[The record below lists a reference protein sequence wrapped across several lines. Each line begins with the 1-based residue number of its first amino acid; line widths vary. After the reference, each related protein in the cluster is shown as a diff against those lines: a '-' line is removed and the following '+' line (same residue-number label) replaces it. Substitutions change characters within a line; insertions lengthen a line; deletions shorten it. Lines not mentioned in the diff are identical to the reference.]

1 MDCGL
6 NSKESRDSFTKVRG
20 RTGTRDS
27 RPSDLDLVDQ
37 IKVAYDQIWAAAS
50 ELAAQGEKGCGR
62 RRDSPAARSRGG
74 ARPEKV
80 FWGLQGSAWAGVWP
94 WRMLV
99 ARVVHLGCG
108 LGLGRSGAR
117 SSAAMAALDG
127 QASPEQ
133 AVR

>member
-1 MDCGL
+1 MLDCGL
-6 NSKESRDSFTKVRG
+6 NSKESRDSLTKVTG

-27 RPSDLDLVDQ
+27 RPSDLDLADQ
-37 IKVAYDQIWAAAS
+37 IKVAYDLIWAAAS
-50 ELAAQGEKGCGR
+50 ESGGSGGKGVR
-62 RRDSPAARSRGG
+62 AAARSRGG

-127 QASPEQ
+127 EASPEQ

>member
-1 MDCGL
+1 M
-6 NSKESRDSFTKVRG
+6 EH
-20 RTGTRDS
+20 
-27 RPSDLDLVDQ
+27 
-37 IKVAYDQIWAAAS
+37 IKVAHDLIWAAAS
-50 ELAAQGEKGCGR
+50 ESGGSGGKGVRAAARLAGGAFPR
-62 RRDSPAARSRGG
+62 RRMTGES
-74 ARPEKV
+74 V
-80 FWGLQGSAWAGVWP
+80 LGLQGSAWAGVWP

-127 QASPEQ
+127 EASPEQ

>member
-1 MDCGL
+1 MQNVQGEGVSSDL
-6 NSKESRDSFTKVRG
+6 IRWIQIWRPSLSDPMAEDSWGRG
-20 RTGTRDS
+20 RWRS
-27 RPSDLDLVDQ
+27 SL
-37 IKVAYDQIWAAAS
+37 
-50 ELAAQGEKGCGR
+50 
-62 RRDSPAARSRGG
+62 AARSRGG

-127 QASPEQ
+127 ETSPEQ